1 MFHYRT
7 VGIMKSPDL
16 TAVLPHRLL
25 SRMRSDLVH
34 TFSGERDAGV
44 PQWQLDLEQGE
55 DAGYFAH
62 DSATW
67 AVHGSMATVAAGIRA
82 LLVQALHPGALAGV
96 AEHSDYRTDPLQRL
110 AGTIRWIFSV
120 TYGSTAAAQH
130 ACSQV
135 RRLHVP
141 VRGRYEDTTGDERRY
156 SANDPHLAEWVHLAF
171 TDAFLSAHEDFIGPV
186 PTVGGADDYV
196 REWSVAG
203 SLMGVQDPP
212 TTRRQLKDRLQ
223 SFDDAGELAGG
234 DRVTEVLGF
243 LRSPPLPG
251 QLGWGYRAL
260 FAAVVDTL
268 PARHRELLGLRGT
281 PVPGLTR
288 TGGRA
293 TLAVVGAALSGP
305 GPSELAARRRLVRL
319 GVLPVADAVP
329 GR

>member
-1 MFHYRT
+1 
-7 VGIMKSPDL
+7 MKAPDPS
-16 TAVLPHRLL
+16 AVLPDRLL

-34 TFSGERDAGV
+34 TFSGERDSGV
-44 PQWQLDLEQGE
+44 PQWQLDLERGD

-67 AVHGSMATVAAGIRA
+67 AVHGSMSTVAAGIRA

-96 AEHSDYRTDPLQRL
+96 AEHSDYRADPLQRL

-120 TYGSTAAAQH
+120 TYGSTAAAQE
-130 ACSQV
+130 ACAHV

-141 VRGRYEDTTGDERRY
+141 VRGHYEGATGIERRY

-186 PTVGGADDYV
+186 PTAGGADDYV

-212 TTRRQLKDRLQ
+212 TTRQQLKDRLQ

-251 QLGWGYRAL
+251 RLDWGYRAL

-268 PARHRELLGLRGT
+268 PARYRELLGLRGT
-281 PVPGLTR
+281 PVPQLTR
-288 TGGRA
+288 AGGRA

-319 GVLPVADAVP
+319 GVLPVADALP

>member
-1 MFHYRT
+1 
-7 VGIMKSPDL
+7 MKAPDPS
-16 TAVLPHRLL
+16 AVLPDRLL

-44 PQWQLDLEQGE
+44 PQWQLDLERGD

-67 AVHGSMATVAAGIRA
+67 AVHGSMSTVAAGIRA

-96 AEHSDYRTDPLQRL
+96 AEHSDYRADPLQRL

-120 TYGSTAAAQH
+120 TYGSTAAAQD
-130 ACSQV
+130 ACSFV

-141 VRGRYEDTTGDERRY
+141 VRGHYEDATGDQRRY

-186 PTVGGADDYV
+186 PTAGGADDYV

-212 TTRRQLKDRLQ
+212 TTRRQLQERLQ

-251 QLGWGYRAL
+251 RLDWGYRAL

-268 PARHRELLGLRGT
+268 PARYRELLGLRGT
-281 PVPGLTR
+281 PVPLLTR
-288 TGGRA
+288 AGGRA

-305 GPSELAARRRLVRL
+305 GPSEMAARRRLVRL

>member
-1 MFHYRT
+1 
-7 VGIMKSPDL
+7 MKAPDPS
-16 TAVLPHRLL
+16 AVLPDRLL

-44 PQWQLDLEQGE
+44 PQWQLDLEQGD

-96 AEHSDYRTDPLQRL
+96 AEHSDYRADPLQRL

-120 TYGSTAAAQH
+120 TYGSTATARQ
-130 ACSQV
+130 ACSYV

-141 VRGRYEDTTGDERRY
+141 VRGHYQDAAGEMRRY

-171 TDAFLSAHEDFIGPV
+171 TDAFLSAYEDFIGPV
-186 PTVGGADDYV
+186 PAGGGGSGDGADDYV

-203 SLMGVQDPP
+203 SLMGVQHPP
-212 TTRRQLKDRLQ
+212 TTRRQLKDRMQ
-223 SFDDAGELAGG
+223 SFDDDGELAGG

-251 QLGWGYRAL
+251 RLDWGYRAL

-268 PARHRELLGLRGT
+268 PARYRQLLGLRGT
-281 PVPGLTR
+281 PVPRLTR
-288 TGGRA
+288 AGGRA

-319 GVLPVADAVP
+319 GVLSVANAVP